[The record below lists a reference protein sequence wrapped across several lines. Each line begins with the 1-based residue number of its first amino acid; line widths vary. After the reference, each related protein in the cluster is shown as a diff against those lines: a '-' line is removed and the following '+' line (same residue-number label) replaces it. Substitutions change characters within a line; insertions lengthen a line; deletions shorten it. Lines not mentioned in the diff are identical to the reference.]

1 MESVKR
7 RGKCSAQVTLFRS
20 DERDTNQSTT
30 NNEQRT
36 AKVLLFRC
44 ADQYENAHCT
54 QDLNSDGADLLL
66 VIPRTLPASQ
76 QKFHGFRVLL
86 SNMDWIKSIL
96 LCYSLY
102 SMINKF
108 GTIMAR
114 STLGFHQLGTD

>member
-44 ADQYENAHCT
+44 ADQYENAH
-54 QDLNSDGADLLL
+54 SARR
-66 VIPRTLPASQ
+66 I
-76 QKFHGFRVLL
+76 
-86 SNMDWIKSIL
+86 SIQTEQT
-96 LCYSLY
+96 CSW
-102 SMINKF
+102 
-108 GTIMAR
+108 
-114 STLGFHQLGTD
+114 